1 MMMSPPS
8 VDGTSNMDAS
18 GRTGIRAFRQC
29 EIQALSGPDPS
40 QQCGGPRNGLYEFQR
55 VGPVHAA
62 DFCGRVIA
70 MWLRIRRW

>member
-1 MMMSPPS
+1 MPKTESKQHIGARGE
-8 VDGTSNMDAS
+8 DLA
-18 GRTGIRAFRQC
+18 
-29 EIQALSGPDPS
+29 
-40 QQCGGPRNGLYEFQR
+40 CGVGAAGHAGAGAELGLYEFQR